1 MTTLRAAVPPDAR
14 AIAEVHVRSWQSAY
28 LGLMPSETLNGLSV
42 DAREQAW
49 RERLAAPAD
58 GRVILVAE
66 AEPERVGGFVSFG
79 PTDDAGDAGAAD
91 DAGDAEAPQ
100 QAGEIYALYVDP
112 ADWGSGVGR
121 ALLQAATEAL
131 ALTGFRSA
139 TLWVLETNER
149 ARRFYEA
156 AGWSWDGSRSS
167 HQVECANM
175 PIVRYAASL

>member
-14 AIAEVHVRSWQSAY
+14 AIAEVHVRSWQTAY
-28 LGLMPSETLNGLSV
+28 RGLMPADTLNGLSV

-49 RERLAAPAD
+49 RERLEEVAD
-58 GRVILVAE
+58 GRAALVAE
-66 AEPERVGGFVSFG
+66 PEPERVGGFVSFG
-79 PTDDAGDAGAAD
+79 PAEDAGDED
-91 DAGDAEAPQ
+91 DARDAEAQ
-100 QAGEIYALYVDP
+100 EHVGEIYALYVDP
-112 ADWGSGVGR
+112 AHWGSGVGR
-121 ALLQAATEAL
+121 ALLQAATETL

-156 AGWSWDGSRSS
+156 AAWSWDGSRSS

-175 PIVRYAASL
+175 PVVRYAASL